1 MCPGEMK
8 NVRRIE
14 IMFNKNNRK
23 EESMQNAEQIN
34 DNYGLLL
41 DKLAKSEPIFND
53 DQGDDQNR

>member
-1 MCPGEMK
+1 MCPEVK
-8 NVRRIE
+8 TNVRRIE

-23 EESMQNAEQIN
+23 EESMQNVEETN

-53 DQGDDQNR
+53 DQSEDQNR